1 MTRTLAVCMVV
12 AILLCLSILPANAA
26 EDANTLYQQALDL
39 YYQGKLDDALAVC
52 GKSLSLNPKASS
64 SWNLKGM
71 ILDDLGKYQDALDAY
86 NEAIRLKPTS
96 YVAYNNKG
104 NTLKHMLRYDEAV
117 QAYDEALKI
126 NPSYTYAYYN
136 KGNLLS
142 LNGRYEEAIKSLDS
156 AISYDPHYAEAWYSK
171 GLVYQKMNLHQD
183 AVFSFEKA
191 IAEKAAYKE
200 AYYAK
205 GISLVKLGKEE
216 DAVAAFSRVLELD
229 PSHANAKN
237 QLNAIGSQNYS
248 LNHTDTEI
256 PIGGGLSDPW
266 PLYLAVI
273 VIAVAGLGFL
283 FFRFSPAMGSGK
295 APPTT
300 GPPPHEMGEKRSPEK
315 RPKGTGTPHD
325 VFISYSSQD
334 KYVADAVCA
343 SLESR
348 NIRCWIAPRD
358 LLPGI
363 MYQEGIIRAIEE
375 SRIMVFIFSSHSNNS
390 PHIVRELTKA
400 VSSAVIIIPFRIED
414 VVPSKAMEYLIGAP
428 HWLDALTPPLETH
441 IQTLARTV
449 ESLLGEGEEPGNG
462 KKQ

>member
-1 MTRTLAVCMVV
+1 MTRIQAACMVV
-12 AILLCLSILPANAA
+12 AILLCLSILPAIAA

-39 YYQGKLDDALAVC
+39 YYQGKLDDALALC
-52 GKSLSLNPKASS
+52 GKSLNLNPKASS

-71 ILDDLGKYQDALDAY
+71 ILDDLGRYQDALDAY

-142 LNGRYEEAIKSLDS
+142 LIGKYADAIRSLDS

-171 GLVYQKMNLHQD
+171 GLVYQKMNSHQD

-191 IAEKAAYKE
+191 IAENAAYKE

-205 GISLVKLGKEE
+205 GISLAKLGKAE
-216 DAVAAFSRVLELD
+216 DAATAFSRVLELD
-229 PSHANAKN
+229 PAHANAKN
-237 QLNAIGSQNYS
+237 QLNALGSKNFS
-248 LNHTDTEI
+248 LNNTDTEM
-256 PIGGGLSDPW
+256 PIGGGTSDPW

-273 VIAVAGLGFL
+273 VIAIAGMGFL
-283 FFRFSPAMGSGK
+283 FLKFFPATASTK
-295 APPTT
+295 APPRTV
-300 GPPPHEMGEKRSPEK
+300 PSPHEKEEERSSEK
-315 RPKGTGTPHD
+315 RPKGAGTHHD

-400 VSSAVIIIPFRIED
+400 VSSGVIIIPFRIED

-449 ESLLGEGEEPGNG
+449 ESLRGDGEEPGTA